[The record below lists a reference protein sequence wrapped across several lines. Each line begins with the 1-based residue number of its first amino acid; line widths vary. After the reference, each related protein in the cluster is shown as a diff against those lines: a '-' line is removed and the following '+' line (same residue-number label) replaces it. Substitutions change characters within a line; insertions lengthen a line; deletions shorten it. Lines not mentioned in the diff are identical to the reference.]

1 MSYDKVSDA
10 VQKAALFERP
20 VPVRLLWPAHWPLA
34 NWIQPLVSLM
44 PFEKVEVAVA
54 DVMFNDGVW
63 TPPLKVEVADL
74 VPVK

>member
-1 MSYDKVSDA
+1 MSAA
-10 VQKAALFERP
+10 VQKAARFERP
-20 VPVRLLWPAHWPLA
+20 VPVRLLCPAHCPLA
-34 NWIQPLVSLM
+34 NWKQPADNLM
-44 PFEKVEVAVA
+44 PLAKVEVAVT